1 MAQLTAHEIHSIED
15 KIQEGYSDSQ
25 IARFIHKERSII
37 SRLFKRY
44 PRDSFTA
51 LDVIQDRFR
60 VKSEATKSH
69 FRIEP

>member
-1 MAQLTAHEIHSIED
+1 MAQLTAHKIHSIED

-51 LDVIQDRFR
+51 LEVIQDRFR
-60 VKSEATKSH
+60 IKSETTKSH